1 MPYGVTKTMSLNLR
15 QNWIF
20 KSLRNGTCLLL
31 AGLLSVGTPL
41 MAGEPVE
48 IRSTDVSLHVGGF
61 LKGTVLNTAA
71 QPMAGVP
78 VNVFHEDK
86 VVATA
91 MSDKNG
97 GFIVKG
103 LRNGAHV
110 VKVGTTQKAVRLWGP
125 DTAPPAAVENIA
137 IVVDDE
143 AVRGQLGLMSGSQAG
158 GFIASNAGAFL
169 LIGGAAAITLGTT
182 LDNNAAPASP

>member
-86 VVATA
+86 VVATS
-91 MSDKNG
+91 MSNEQG
-97 GFIVKG
+97 EFTVKG

-110 VKVGTTQKAVRLWGP
+110 IKVGATQQTVRLWGT

-137 IVVDDE
+137 IVVDAE
-143 AVRGQLGLMSGSQAG
+143 TIRGQMGTGPGNQVG
-158 GFIASNAGAFL
+158 GFIGSNFGALL
-169 LIGGAAAITLGTT
+169 LIGGAGAVVLGTT
-182 LDNNAAPASP
+182 LDNNAIPVSP

>member
-1 MPYGVTKTMSLNLR
+1 MKFKLQRNLIA
-15 QNWIF
+15 N
-20 KSLRNGTCLLL
+20 SLRNGICLLL
-31 AGLLSVGTPL
+31 TGVLSVGSPL
-41 MAGEPVE
+41 KAEEPVE
-48 IRSTDVSLHVGGF
+48 IRSSDVAMNEGGL

-71 QPMAGVP
+71 RPVAGVA
-78 VNVFHEDK
+78 VNVLHEDK

-97 GFIVKG
+97 EFTVKG
-103 LRNGAHV
+103 LRNGAHM
-110 VKVGTTQKAVRLWGP
+110 VKVGTTQKAVRLWGS

-143 AVRGQLGLMSGSQAG
+143 AVRGQLGLMSGGQAG

-182 LDNNAAPASP
+182 LDYNAEPASP